1 MSVVPGVAR
10 LRCAEMTLL
19 KTGRYQLLEEL
30 GRGAMGVV
38 YKAFDPLIGRTVAVK
53 AMRLSAAGTGM
64 RHAELLN
71 RFQTETRAAGLLTHP
86 NIVVVYDA
94 GEDEGVFYI
103 TMEYVEG
110 RSLQDRIDQKQ
121 VFPLPRI
128 LGIMEQACSA
138 IGYAHQHSVVHR
150 DIKPANIMLTGD
162 DVVKVT
168 DFGTAKILQL
178 GTTQSGQ
185 IIGTPSYM
193 SPEQVKGK
201 LVDGRSDIFSLGVIL
216 YELVTGEKPFPG
228 QNVTTVIYKIV
239 NTDPIPPRELD
250 TSVPPGLNYIIT
262 KALTKDAN
270 SRFSTCEE
278 FLEALRNYQDLGAG
292 GEPTVV
298 IPKFVPPPVISH
310 PARAREDVVSS
321 SRVGREPHSVAADK
335 LPPPLP
341 PLPEALP
348 AGEAQPKSKYRLA
361 WLSLVILLTLIGAGV
376 YFKWPELRGVLQ
388 QARTSMAKG
397 PQTEA
402 NPPPAPTNP
411 PPASPSANETPPAS
425 PAANAGLVSQ
435 PVKQA
440 PAAIPASAVQE
451 ARNPKKDIATRTP
464 RAVDQE
470 GDEDRPRTAH
480 GKGEVDVLTEIS
492 GATAILEGPDSS
504 TYNQHAPCRFE
515 DLPPGRYTL
524 AVTLE
529 GYRTERRIIELR
541 AGQIEPIR
549 INFEGLVGGISIT
562 GDTPGADV
570 YVNGA
575 RRPEV
580 TPALI
585 HLPPGSY
592 TIRVEKSGF
601 ESKESRVAVQANQM
615 VQLNGKLEEEQQQHR
630 LVGWVEVSSSPPGAA
645 ILLNNQN
652 TGRRTPDRLELPPGQ
667 YTLTLDLNGYQ
678 ATTGT
683 VVVEENRIVDFAKT
697 LSPP

>member
-1 MSVVPGVAR
+1 
-10 LRCAEMTLL
+10 MTLL
-19 KTGRYQLLEEL
+19 KAGRYQLLEEL

-64 RHAELLN
+64 KHAELLN

-86 NIVVVYDA
+86 NVVVVYDA

-128 LGIMEQACSA
+128 LRLMEQACSA
-138 IGYAHQHSVVHR
+138 IGYAHQHSIVHR

-250 TSVPPGLNYIIT
+250 TSIPPGLNYIIT
-262 KALTKDAN
+262 KALTKDPN

-278 FLEALRNYQDLGAG
+278 FLEALRNYQDLGAS
-292 GEPTVV
+292 GEATVV
-298 IPKFVPPPVISH
+298 IPKYIPPPVVSH
-310 PARAREDVVSS
+310 PARTREDAVSGARAARESYS
-321 SRVGREPHSVAADK
+321 AAAEE

-348 AGEAQPKSKYRLA
+348 VDETQPKGKHRVV
-361 WLSLVILLTLIGAGV
+361 WLSLIVLLMLIGAGG
-376 YFKWPELRGVLQ
+376 YFKWPELRGILQ
-388 QARTSMAKG
+388 QVRMSTAKA
-397 PQTEA
+397 PQTAA
-402 NPPPAPTNP
+402 NPPSTPTNP
-411 PPASPSANETPPAS
+411 PPASPAATPTTNETPPA
-425 PAANAGLVSQ
+425 PTAMNAAVVSQ
-435 PVKQA
+435 PAEQA
-440 PAAIPASAVQE
+440 PAVAIPASAVQ
-451 ARNPKKDIATRTP
+451 AVPNPKKDIITKTSREG
-464 RAVDQE
+464 DQE
-470 GDEDRPRTAH
+470 GDEDRPRTAR
-480 GKGEVDVLTEIS
+480 GKGEIEVLTEIS
-492 GATAILEGPDSS
+492 GATATLEGPSGS
-504 TYNQHAPCRFE
+504 AYNQQAPCRFE
-515 DLPPGRYTL
+515 DLPPGRYAL

-529 GYRTERRIIELR
+529 GYRTERRIVELR
-541 AGQIEPIR
+541 AGQIESIK

-562 GDTPGADV
+562 GDNPGAEI

-575 RRPEV
+575 RRLEV

-585 HLPPGSY
+585 HLPPGTY
-592 TIRVEKSGF
+592 TVRVEKAGF
-601 ESKESRVAVQANQM
+601 ESKESRIAVQANQM
-615 VQLNGKLEEEQQQHR
+615 VQLSGKLEEKAQQPQHR
-630 LVGWVEVSSSPPGAA
+630 LVGWVEVSSSPSGAA

-652 TGRRTPDRLELPPGQ
+652 TGRHTPDRLELPPGQ
-667 YTLTLDLNGYQ
+667 YTLTLDLKGYQ
-678 ATTGT
+678 AATGV
-683 VVVEENRIVDFAKT
+683 VVVEENKVVDFDKA
-697 LSPP
+697 LPPP